1 MTLVPP
7 KTKKVTSLSAIC
19 IFKKNCLQSVLQG
32 FVTAGV
38 VNEVVSIVVVLCV
51 SDELFA
57 VVAGGDT
64 VDMVDSVTTWRT
76 ETIGEL
82 LLTPS
87 KSHFIWYK
95 TAQKQMYQMCCVY
108 IVSTRK
114 KVENIGLIK
123 YIMFCFFVNS
133 TVPLQSNPLRDK
145 IHIVL

>member
-38 VNEVVSIVVVLCV
+38 VNEVVSIVVVLCA

-64 VDMVDSVTTWRT
+64 VDMVDSVTT
-76 ETIGEL
+76 
-82 LLTPS
+82 
-87 KSHFIWYK
+87 
-95 TAQKQMYQMCCVY
+95 
-108 IVSTRK
+108 
-114 KVENIGLIK
+114 
-123 YIMFCFFVNS
+123 
-133 TVPLQSNPLRDK
+133 
-145 IHIVL
+145 